1 MQGKQG
7 ASTRHLK
14 SNLSRTHW
22 SEAHRSEAHRSHARS
37 LLSLAIAGGL
47 FASIGVAHAQSVGGQ
62 LGNPDSW
69 RTDEYQN
76 DWGLDAINTR
86 YAYARG
92 LTGKGIRLGVYD
104 SGTAL
109 AHPEFAGKD
118 HRAIIMADVLGD
130 GSLCTNTTL
139 VSGPGTCFYS
149 RGDEAQIRYVGFN
162 ANVPENIRRIILS
175 GPYVQPGWE
184 FNTHGTHVGG
194 TIAANRD
201 GNGTHGVAFGAD
213 LSVAKWS
220 FNAVREWQRTATG
233 YSVVN
238 LSRVSAQDETV
249 AGMYRD
255 MNAQGVRAINH
266 SWGLATEPTTL
277 DDLDGYLFDP
287 LNQEYFDIFGNASRE
302 RGMLQV
308 WAAGNHNVVATPQTA
323 PQAGLYASLPRAF
336 ADLEP
341 YWLTVVSVDQNLTLS
356 DFSMR
361 CAQTANWCVAAPGSD
376 IASTYLG
383 GEGSLSGGLVRN
395 PDGSL
400 SFNITGGT
408 PENGYG
414 YLSGTSMA
422 TPHVTGALGLLM
434 ERFPYMTGAQVR
446 DVLLTTAHDLGAEG
460 VDDVYGWGLVDL
472 RKAIDG
478 PGQIRVDT
486 EVVMDRAGGGE
497 KVWTGKAWDEWNNDI
512 GGSGVLSKSGIGW
525 LRLSGDN
532 RFGGLNVK
540 EGVLELTGDNAYAT
554 QVQGGTLVV
563 NGVLATALLPV
574 LAKGGLG
581 GSGRIVGD
589 VRIEGAV
596 SPGNSIGTLTVDG
609 NYVQATGSSYVA
621 ELSAGGESD
630 RIDVTGQARLE
641 GGTLVVL
648 HAPGQYLL
656 GQNFNIISA
665 AGGVSGQ
672 FAAIDQTA
680 FSPFLRFDAA
690 YTTTGVG
697 VDVVR
702 GASLAS
708 AAGTPNQRATGAAID
723 MLPMLQGV
731 PQPVT
736 QLFPQE
742 AMIAL
747 DQLSGEGHASLHSVA
762 VDDSRHVRDA
772 ALARAHSGRSAFA
785 ADGEGST
792 QGAWVQVLKSGGTLD
807 GDGNAARNE
816 YNGTATLVGYDYRFD
831 NGWRIGVLGGN
842 GRTDADDGRGSR
854 GRIRSD
860 QLGLYAGQNWGAFTL
875 GGGYV
880 YARQDVDV
888 SRQVAFNGFADRPT
902 ASYDGDTRQAFV
914 DAGYRFGSDALGV
927 EPYAQFAQVRV
938 STDAFVEAGGAAA
951 LRGAGS
957 DSKVDLSTVGLR
969 LDADLKGAHQEQ
981 SWLSLRGGIG
991 WRHASGDLVPQA
1003 RLAWTAGDAFVVSG
1017 APLADDATLLEAG
1030 IGARLS
1036 TNSLLELGYS
1046 GQLADEAN
1054 DHGFSARFSLRF

>member
-14 SNLSRTHW
+14 SNLSQT
-22 SEAHRSEAHRSHARS
+22 HRSHTRS
-37 LLSLAIAGGL
+37 LLSLAIAGSL
-47 FASIGVAHAQSVGGQ
+47 LASATVVQAQSVNGVV
-62 LGNPDSW
+62 GNADSW

-76 DWGLDAINTR
+76 DWGLDAINAR

-92 LTGKGIRLGVYD
+92 LSGKGIRLGVYD

-118 HRAIIMADVLGD
+118 HRAVVMADELDD
-130 GSLCTNTTL
+130 GSLCTNTAI

-162 ANVPENIRRIILS
+162 DNVPENIRRIILS

-201 GNGTHGVAFGAD
+201 GNGTHGVAFGAN

-220 FNAVREWQRTATG
+220 FNGVREWQRTSTG

-238 LSRVSAQDETV
+238 LSYVSAQDATV

-266 SWGLATEPTTL
+266 SWGLAGEPSTL
-277 DDLDGYLFDP
+277 EDLDGYLFEP
-287 LNQEYFDIFGNASRE
+287 LNKEYFDIFGNGTRE

-308 WAAGNHNVVATPQTA
+308 WAAGNHNLAVTPQTA

-341 YWLTVVSVDQNLTLS
+341 YWLTVVSVDKNLTLS

-383 GEGSLSGGLVRN
+383 GEGSLSGALVRN
-395 PDGSL
+395 PDGSV
-400 SFNITGGT
+400 SFNITSGT

-414 YLSGTSMA
+414 LLSGTSMA

-434 ERFPYMTGAQVR
+434 ERFPYMSGAQVR
-446 DVLLTTAHDLGAEG
+446 DVLLTTAYDLGAQG

-486 EVVMDRAGGGE
+486 DVVMDRTGGGE
-497 KVWTGKAWDEWNNDI
+497 KVWTGKAWDDWSNDI
-512 GGSGVLSKSGIGW
+512 GGTGVLTKSGIGW

-532 RFGGLNVK
+532 HFGGLNVR
-540 EGVLELTGDNAYAT
+540 EGVLELTGDNVYAT

-563 NGVLATALLPV
+563 NGTLETASLPV
-574 LAKGGLG
+574 LPKAGLG

-609 NYVQATGSSYVA
+609 DYVQAAGSSYVA
-621 ELSAGGESD
+621 ELSAGGQSD
-630 RIDVTGQARLE
+630 RIDITGQARLE

-648 HAPGQYLL
+648 HAPGQYVL

-665 AGGVSGQ
+665 LGGVSGQ

-680 FSPFLRFDAA
+680 FSPFLKFATA
-690 YTTTGVG
+690 YTATGVG
-697 VDVVR
+697 VDVIR
-702 GASLAS
+702 GLSLAS
-708 AAGTPNQRATGAAID
+708 SATTANQRATGAAID
-723 MLPMLQGV
+723 ALPMLQGV
-731 PQPVT
+731 PQPLT
-736 QLFPQE
+736 QLFPQQ
-742 AMIAL
+742 AMQAL

-772 ALARAHSGRSAFA
+772 ALARARSGRAAFA
-785 ADGEGST
+785 ADGGGSA
-792 QGAWVQVLKSGGTLD
+792 QGGWVQVLKSGGTLD

-816 YNGTATLVGYDYRFD
+816 YNGTATLVGYDYRFE
-831 NGWRIGVLGGN
+831 NGWRIGALGGS
-842 GRTDADDGRGSR
+842 GRTDADDDRGSR

-860 QLGLYAGQNWGAFTL
+860 QFGLYVGQNWGAFTL
-875 GGGYV
+875 GGGYA
-880 YARQDVDV
+880 YARQDVDM
-888 SRQVAFNGFADRPT
+888 SRRVAFNGFADRT
-902 ASYDGDTRQAFV
+902 SASYDGDTRQAFA
-914 DAGYRFGSDALGV
+914 DAGYRFGNDTWGA

-938 STDAFVEAGGAAA
+938 STDAFRETGGAAA
-951 LRGAGS
+951 LQGADS
-957 DSKVDLSTVGLR
+957 DSKVDLSTVGMR
-969 LDADLKGAHQEQ
+969 LNADLKGAQQER

-991 WRHASGDLVPQA
+991 WRHASGDLTPQA
-1003 RLAWTAGDAFVVSG
+1003 RMAWTAGDAFVVSG

-1036 TNSLLELGYS
+1036 ANSLLELDYS

-1054 DHGFSARFSLRF
+1054 DHAVSARFSLRF

>member
-1 MQGKQG
+1 MQGNKG
-7 ASTRHLK
+7 ATTRHLK
-14 SNLSRTHW
+14 SY
-22 SEAHRSEAHRSHARS
+22 RSHSRS
-37 LLSLAIAGGL
+37 LLSLAVAGGL
-47 FASIGVAHAQSVGGQ
+47 FASVAVAHAQSVDGQ
-62 LGNPDSW
+62 VGNPDSW
-69 RTDEYQN
+69 RSDEYQN
-76 DWGLDAINTR
+76 DWGLDAINAQ

-118 HRAIIMADVLGD
+118 HRAIVMADVLED
-130 GSLCTNTTL
+130 GSLCTNTTI

-220 FNAVREWQRTATG
+220 FNGVREWQRTSTG

-238 LSRVSAQDETV
+238 LSRVSAQEETV

-255 MNAQGVRAINH
+255 MNAQGTRAINH
-266 SWGLATEPTTL
+266 SWGLATEPTTVADL
-277 DDLDGYLFDP
+277 DDILFDAF
-287 LNQEYFDIFGNASRE
+287 NKEYFDIFGNGSRD

-308 WAAGNHNVVATPQTA
+308 WAAGNHNVNATPETA

-336 ADLEP
+336 QDLEQ
-341 YWLTVVSVDQNLTLS
+341 YWLAVVSVDQNLTLS

-395 PDGSL
+395 PDGSV
-400 SFNITGGT
+400 SFNINGGT

-446 DVLLTTAHDLGAEG
+446 DVLLTTARDLGAQG
-460 VDDVYGWGLVDL
+460 VDEVYGWGLVDL

-486 EVVMDRAGGGE
+486 DVVMDRAGGGQ
-497 KVWTGKAWDEWNNDI
+497 KVWTGKAWDDWTNDI
-512 GGSGVLSKSGIGW
+512 GGPGVLTKSGIGW

-532 RFGGLNVK
+532 HFGGLNVK

-563 NGVLATALLPV
+563 NGTLETALLPV

-589 VRIEGAV
+589 VRVEGAV

-609 NYVQATGSSYVA
+609 DYVQAAGSKYVA

-630 RIDVTGQARLE
+630 RINVTGQARLE

-680 FSPFLRFDAA
+680 FSPFLKFDAA
-690 YTTTGVG
+690 YTATGVG

-708 AAGTPNQRATGAAID
+708 AANTANQRATGAAID
-723 MLPMLQGV
+723 RLPVMQGV
-731 PQPVT
+731 PQPLT
-736 QLFPQE
+736 QLFPQQ
-742 AMIAL
+742 AMAAL

-772 ALARAHSGRSAFA
+772 ALARARSGRAVFA
-785 ADGEGST
+785 ADGEGSS

-816 YNGTATLVGYDYRFD
+816 YNGTATLVGYDYRFA
-831 NGWRIGVLGGN
+831 NGWRIGVLGGD
-842 GRTDADDGRGSR
+842 GRTDVNDDRRSR
-854 GRIRSD
+854 GRIKSD
-860 QLGLYAGQNWGAFTL
+860 QLGLYVGQNWGGFTL

-880 YARQDVDV
+880 YARQDVDL
-888 SRQVAFNGFADRPT
+888 SRQVAFNGFSDRT
-902 ASYDGDTRQAFV
+902 SVSYDGDTRQAFV
-914 DAGYRFGSDALGV
+914 DAGYRFGGDAWGV

-938 STDAFVEAGGAAA
+938 STDAFAESGGAAA
-951 LRGAGS
+951 LHGADN

-969 LDADLKGAHQEQ
+969 LNADLKGAQQDQ
-981 SWLSLRGGIG
+981 SWLSVRGGLG
-991 WRHASGDLVPQA
+991 WRHASGDLTPQA
-1003 RLAWTAGDAFVVSG
+1003 RLAWTGGDAFVVSG

-1030 IGARLS
+1030 IAARLS
-1036 TNSLLELGYS
+1036 ANSLLELGYS
-1046 GQLADEAN
+1046 GQLADEAD
-1054 DHGFSARFSLRF
+1054 DHGLNARFSLRF